1 MSHEHR
7 PHRTDDLAQH
17 HPPGAAAD
25 PHGIEDLAARRARAL
40 AMGGTT
46 KVARVHAAAKLTVR
60 ERIEL
65 LVDAGTFRETGL
77 LSHSDLPEARDK
89 TPADGKVCGYGAIE
103 GRTVY
108 VSGEDATVLA
118 GSGGRVGVKKDH
130 DAMAYAARKGF
141 PLVSLGDGGGA
152 RIPDIMGAI
161 GMMSMVYPIDGPPR
175 DRRVPFIATIL
186 GECYGGPTWKAAVA
200 DVVIQVKGAI
210 MAVSGPPVLA
220 AATGEVVTNE
230 EIGGWELHAKVTG
243 QVDLFAES
251 EPDCMTLVRRVLS
264 YLPDSADDLPP
275 VVRTGDPADRRLDDI
290 LDVLPAR
297 AKVAYDMHKIL
308 TRVFD
313 AGSVL
318 ETKALYDASL
328 ITAFARLDGHP
339 VGVLANN
346 PMQRAGAMG
355 PGACEKATAFICL
368 CDSFHLPLVFFHDTP
383 GFFVSKA
390 AEEKKMPL
398 KIMTFIE
405 ALHHS
410 TVPRLSV
417 VVRKSY
423 GMAHCNMSG
432 GNMRSDY
439 LVAWPTA
446 DVSFMAPEAAANV
459 VFGRKV
465 GDFEA
470 PEGPR
475 AELIETMKRMN
486 APWDAAG
493 AGLFDDVID
502 PRDTRRALV
511 EALRRATGPR
521 GDRGRSERRLASWPR
536 MF

>member
-1 MSHEHR
+1 MSNV
-7 PHRTDDLAQH
+7 PK
-17 HPPGAAAD
+17 PPGD
-25 PHGIEDLAARRARAL
+25 PHHVEDLAARREGAL
-40 AMGGTT
+40 AMGGPA
-46 KVARVHAAAKLTVR
+46 KVDKLHAAGKLTVR
-60 ERIEL
+60 ERID
-65 LVDAGTFRETGL
+65 LVLEPGTFREVGL
-77 LSHSDLPEARDK
+77 LAHSDLPEAREK
-89 TPADGKVCGYGAIE
+89 TPADGKVCGFGLLD

-130 DAMAYAARKGF
+130 DAMSYAVKKGY
-141 PLVSLGDGGGA
+141 PIVALGDGGGA
-152 RIPDIMGAI
+152 RIPDIMGAT
-161 GMMSMVYPIDGPPR
+161 GMMGMVYPISGPPR

-186 GECYGGPTWKAAVA
+186 GECYGGPTWKASVA
-200 DVVIQVKGAI
+200 DVVIQVKGAV

-220 AATGEVVTNE
+220 AATGEEVTKE
-230 EIGGWELHAKVTG
+230 EIGGWELHARVTG

-251 EPDCMTLVRRVLS
+251 EKDCMVLVRRALS
-264 YLPDSADDLPP
+264 YFPSNADELPP
-275 VVRTGDPADRRLDDI
+275 VQRSQDPPDRALDDV
-290 LDVLPAR
+290 LTVLPER

-313 AGSVL
+313 EGSLL
-318 ETKALYDASL
+318 ELKPFYDASL
-328 ITAFARLDGHP
+328 ITSLGRLDGHP

-368 CDSFHLPLVFFHDTP
+368 CDSFHIPLVFFHDTP

-405 ALHHS
+405 ALHQS

-432 GNMRSDY
+432 GNMRSDC

-446 DVSFMAPEAAANV
+446 DVSFMAPEAASNV

-465 GDFEA
+465 DDYDDA
-470 PEGPR
+470 DGPR
-475 AELIETMKRMN
+475 AELIEQMKRLN
-486 APWDAAG
+486 APWEAAG

-502 PRDTRRALV
+502 PRDTRRVLV
-511 EALRRATGPR
+511 GALRRALGPK

>member
-1 MSHEHR
+1 
-7 PHRTDDLAQH
+7 
-17 HPPGAAAD
+17 
-25 PHGIEDLAARRARAL
+25 
-40 AMGGTT
+40 
-46 KVARVHAAAKLTVR
+46 
-60 ERIEL
+60 
-65 LVDAGTFRETGL
+65 
-77 LSHSDLPEARDK
+77 
-89 TPADGKVCGYGAIE
+89 
-103 GRTVY
+103 
-108 VSGEDATVLA
+108 
-118 GSGGRVGVKKDH
+118 
-130 DAMAYAARKGF
+130 
-141 PLVSLGDGGGA
+141 
-152 RIPDIMGAI
+152 
-161 GMMSMVYPIDGPPR
+161 
-175 DRRVPFIATIL
+175 
-186 GECYGGPTWKAAVA
+186 VA
-200 DVVIQVKGAI
+200 DIVIQVKGAI

-220 AATGEVVTNE
+220 AATGETVTGE

-243 QVDLFAES
+243 QVDLFADS
-251 EPDCMTLVRRVLS
+251 EKDCIDLVRQVLA
-264 YLPDSADDLPP
+264 YFPDSADELPP
-275 VVRTGDPADRRLDDI
+275 VLATGDPADRRLDDV
-290 LDVLPAR
+290 LTVLPER

-313 AGSVL
+313 AGSLL
-318 ETKALYDASL
+318 ETKPLYDASL
-328 ITAFARLDGHP
+328 ITALARLDGHP

-368 CDSFHLPLVFFHDTP
+368 CDSFHIPLVFFHDTP

-465 GDFEA
+465 DDYA
-470 PEGPR
+470 DPEGPR
-475 AELIETMKRMN
+475 AELIENMKRMN

-493 AGLFDDVID
+493 VRLFDDVID
-502 PRDTRRALV
+502 PRDTRRVLV
-511 EALRRATGPR
+511 EALRRARGPR
-521 GDRGRSERRLASWPR
+521 GDKGKGERRLASWPR

>member
-1 MSHEHR
+1 MSHV
-7 PHRTDDLAQH
+7 PA
-17 HPPGAAAD
+17 PPSD
-25 PHGIEDLAARRARAL
+25 PHHIEDLAARREKAL
-40 AMGGTT
+40 AMGGAA
-46 KVARVHAAAKLTVR
+46 KVDKLHAAGRLTVR
-60 ERIEL
+60 ERIDVL
-65 LVDAGTFRETGL
+65 IDPGTFREIGL
-77 LSHSDLPEARDK
+77 LACSDLPDARDK
-89 TPADGKVCGYGAIE
+89 TPSDGKVCGFGRID

-108 VSGEDATVLA
+108 VSGEDPSVLA

-130 DAMAYAARKGF
+130 DAMSYAVAKGY
-141 PLVSLGDGGGA
+141 PLVALGDGGGA
-152 RIPDIMGAI
+152 RIPDIMGAT
-161 GMMSMVYPIDGPPR
+161 GMMSMVYPIGGLPR
-175 DRRVPFIATIL
+175 DRRVPFIAAIL

-200 DVVIQVKGAI
+200 DVVIQVKGAV

-220 AATGEVVTNE
+220 AATGEEVSKE

-243 QVDLFAES
+243 QVDLFADS
-251 EPDCMTLVRRVLS
+251 EREGLALVRKVLS
-264 YLPDSADDLPP
+264 YLPNNADELPP
-275 VVRTGDPADRRLDDI
+275 VVSSNDPPDRRLDDV
-290 LDVLPAR
+290 LTVLPER

-313 AGSVL
+313 GESLL
-318 ETKALYDASL
+318 ELKPLYDASL
-328 ITAFARLDGHP
+328 ITALARLDGHS

-368 CDSFHLPLVFFHDTP
+368 CDSFHIPLVFFHDTP

-432 GNMRSDY
+432 GNMHSDY

-446 DVSFMAPEAAANV
+446 DVSFMAPEAASNV

-465 GDFEA
+465 DGYDGA
-470 PEGPR
+470 DGPR
-475 AELIETMKRMN
+475 AELIERLTRMN
-486 APWDAAG
+486 SPWEAAG
-493 AGLFDDVID
+493 LGLFDDVID
-502 PRDTRRALV
+502 PRDTRRVLVDALHR
-511 EALRRATGPR
+511 ALGPR
-521 GDRGRSERRLASWPR
+521 GDRGRSARRLAAWPR